1 MRNPGPLGRPANPL
15 YELIPPHRRRA
26 FLRKAFDRLVEII
39 SRPAIT
45 AGEVLHALQ
54 AYERVVSMGTN
65 TATEQLAK
73 QILEPDTLPD
83 DAFWKDLAGIVWT
96 KFQVKIPI
104 PGEHN

>member
-1 MRNPGPLGRPANPL
+1 MPASRAHPNPL

-54 AYERVVSMGTN
+54 AYEKCMALSTN
-65 TATEQLAK
+65 TASEQLAK
-73 QILEPDTLPD
+73 AILEPDTLPD
-83 DAFWKDLAGIVWT
+83 AEFWSQMREVVKT
-96 KFQVKIPI
+96 KYGVELPI
-104 PGEHN
+104 PN